1 MPRSERGTPLIWAAG
16 SDRAGIDMI
25 ELLLDR
31 GADPNAVA
39 SRCDRCIHEP
49 RAEDGGTD
57 LTALMLAR
65 QRGETDIV
73 KMLIAAGAR
82 R

>member
-1 MPRSERGTPLIWAAG
+1 MLDLFRPLSNEARRENRAAYQQF
-16 SDRAGIDMI
+16 
-25 ELLLDR
+25 LLDR

-39 SRCDRCIHEP
+39 SRCERCIHEP
-49 RAEDGGTD
+49 RSEDGSAD

-73 KMLIAAGAR
+73 KMLIAAGAKR
-82 R
+82 